1 MRLKAN
7 CLGALA
13 LACAAFLAVALPT
26 THTSAQATDDS
37 AISAERKAERFR
49 IGRAILDLIP
59 RIGEEREREVSY
71 LRRRFTSGLARE
83 EVDTLIALIEDVEN
97 GDPRAMYETALRL
110 RDGQGFPRHWRAG
123 LTWLER
129 AGDHGVL
136 EAYVAAAHMML
147 DEPDPGYKW
156 EGESLLKRAARY
168 GLAAAQKEVA
178 TRELARF
185 GKNESYGNRP
195 YAWLLLAEANGAEV
209 SDAEFAAARDNLS
222 KERRKDTRAIVQLAL
237 DQSRLPRFW
246 PSVRESDPAEIL
258 KEDLRAALRWHECG
272 GALSIIGDARQAGIA
287 AADRDFRALDW
298 KGTCFD

>member
-7 CLGALA
+7 RLGAIS
-13 LACAAFLAVALPT
+13 LACAAFLAVALPA
-26 THTSAQATDDS
+26 THTLAQTNNDAAT
-37 AISAERKAERFR
+37 SAEREAEQFR

-71 LRRRFTSGLARE
+71 LRRRFASGPARE
-83 EVDTLIALIEDVEN
+83 EVDTLIALIEDVES
-97 GDPRAMYETALRL
+97 GDPQVMYETALRL
-110 RDGQGFPRHWRAG
+110 RDGEGFPRHWHAAT
-123 LTWLER
+123 TWLER

-136 EAYVAAAHMML
+136 EAYHAAAHML
-147 DEPDPGYKW
+147 FDEPDPVYKW
-156 EGESLLKRAARY
+156 KGESLLKRAARH

-185 GKNESYGNRP
+185 GENESYGNRP

-222 KERRKDTRAIVQLAL
+222 KARRKDTRAIVQLAL
-237 DQSRLPRFW
+237 GKSRLPRLW
-246 PSVRESDPAEIL
+246 PSVRESDPTEIL

-272 GALSIIGDARQAGIA
+272 RALSIIGDARQAGIA
-287 AADRDFRALDW
+287 AAERDFRALDW